1 MTSLE
6 KLRSPLLEVHRTLL
20 EAERAEYERSHG
32 EVSPAQFLQALID
45 DPQLAWLKPLTRL
58 VVSLDEVLGDAEF
71 RKRYLEALQTDP
83 QLLVAH
89 GKLQALAARL
99 TA

>member
-1 MTSLE
+1 MKSLE
-6 KLRSPLLEVHRTLL
+6 KLRTPLLEVHRSLL

-32 EVSPAQFLQALID
+32 KLSAAEFLQALID
-45 DPQLAWLKPLTRL
+45 DPQLAWLKPLTTL
-58 VVSLDEVLGDAEF
+58 VASLDEVLGDAQF
-71 RKRYLEALQTDP
+71 QKRYREALQHDP

-89 GKLQALAARL
+89 GRLQALAARL